1 MDNAEQQERHVKW
14 KALIEEQEKSGFL
27 WARYGYISQGGV
39 HIWAHYGASRD
50 NKRLLKTA

>member
-1 MDNAEQQERHVKW
+1 MDNTEQQERHVKW